1 MIEKLKQRW
10 GIKRNIDF
18 WLIMLVF
25 SLSGSSVLYV
35 RKFLFGIM
43 NISTDTVPTLVYI
56 LLYIVL
62 MVPSYYVLALFYGF
76 IFGQFDFFL
85 AFAKRTWGR
94 MLPSGRKKVKE

>member
-1 MIEKLKQRW
+1 MIAKLKQRW
-10 GIKRNIDF
+10 GIESNMDF

-35 RKFLFGIM
+35 RKFLFGIL

-56 LLYIVL
+56 LLYIL
-62 MVPSYYVLALFYGF
+62 LIVPSYYVLALAYGF
-76 IFGQFDFFL
+76 IFGQFNFFY

-94 MLPSGRKKVKE
+94 MLPKKKQIEE